1 MLWDPAF
8 VLQPLG
14 LRFWDPHNL
23 VEHTLTY
30 TNMYTYRHT
39 CTEMHTHMYIFTHTC
54 IQIETYLHIQ
64 MYTHTPSH
72 THHII
77 THTYSHILE
86 ENDSHYLLLTQRERA
101 SWSSGGGDGDQ
112 SLILNKFRA
121 TTCVV
126 ESQSLLKSG
135 TLVALKST
143 QRWYPIWKPPGA
155 CGWACV
161 WTQIP

>member
-1 MLWDPAF
+1 
-8 VLQPLG
+8 
-14 LRFWDPHNL
+14 
-23 VEHTLTY
+23 
-30 TNMYTYRHT
+30 
-39 CTEMHTHMYIFTHTC
+39 
-54 IQIETYLHIQ
+54 

-101 SWSSGGGDGDQ
+101 SWSSGGGDSDQ
-112 SLILNKFRA
+112 SLIFNKFRA

-143 QRWYPIWKPPGA
+143 QR
-155 CGWACV
+155 
-161 WTQIP
+161 